1 MQNAEQTKK
10 TYSSAEIDFGKG
22 ITLNGITEIISS
34 SDKTFI
40 ARAGEDVL
48 TVQGEGLR
56 PRLIDVEKNTAML
69 GGRIY
74 AVSSSKQLSAK
85 GFFARIF
92 K

>member
-40 ARAGEDVL
+40 ARAGEEVL
-48 TVQGEGLR
+48 TVQGEGLK
-56 PRLIDVEKNTAML
+56 PKLIDVEKNTAVL
-69 GGRIY
+69 SGRIY
-74 AVSSSKQLSAK
+74 AVSGSKQLTPK
-85 GFFARIF
+85 GFFAKIF